1 MSEWLDVL
9 NEEQRTAV
17 EITEGY
23 VCLHAGAGTGKTKT
37 LTYRYAYLISEYG
50 ISPRSVW
57 CVTFTNKAAAEMKE
71 RVKALCG
78 NAIGNPFITTFHGFC
93 ASFLREEISVLG
105 WPKTFTIADV
115 NDVKE
120 ILRPLYKECDINGK
134 ELNLRKAWEFIDSTK
149 ETKDYIP
156 DFVGD
161 DSSILLDRSSSA
173 TEDTIKLYWRYLFA
187 QRSTYT
193 LDFDDL
199 ILLTLHI
206 LKNFPEVRQRWQER
220 LEYILV
226 DEFQDIDRDQYEL
239 VEILAGFNQNLFIV
253 GDPDQTIYSF
263 RGARVEYFKGFVD
276 AHADEDG
283 VQLHLTK
290 NYRSQ
295 GNILQAAYS
304 VISNNLDPERL
315 PLEPMRG
322 DITLDDMVSVIDPN
336 YEPDEELS
344 KEVAREIQNKSYLGN
359 AANRNVPAA
368 LAQPE
373 QTLYYDPTQDESYES
388 PFGDEDFSSI
398 FEDDCDEVIPEEFS
412 TQVGKPMYDRLK
424 KTVGYKK
431 ENKLRR
437 VGINFDANDESS
449 YASAGNFDGSN
460 TDLANASLANLG
472 SQDQEHNAPHTESY
486 FPPIGTATT
495 KARGRYG
502 AQQERDNYYKK
513 NKPKSVHTLKPIVAH
528 AGNSFIEAK
537 FVGRTIKD
545 IQRHDPEASIAVL
558 YRSHFIALILEQ
570 ELAARKIVYNMVG
583 DLSFFDRKEIRDVIA
598 YVRLRVNL
606 DDDVAFRRI
615 ANVPPRRFGK
625 KRMERLEEIARNH
638 RCSLYRALSMAID
651 DPFLNPGN
659 NMSKFI
665 EMMNKLA
672 SAPFRSPSD
681 DLEIILNDSGYDEF
695 LKQSGEDE
703 RLEKLASLRTYLSDF
718 KKNHDDD
725 VNLAD
730 FIGQIALM
738 NSLDANQGIAPVS
751 LMTVHN
757 AKGLEFDYV
766 FVISLNESIFP
777 TKNSINEQNVAEERR
792 LMYVAMTRACKQLF
806 LVEAGGELLNR
817 AKKERYTREPSRFI
831 GELKDQDF
839 ISIGNAPEKVI
850 KQQAVTHSSYNPDLL
865 QVGERFH
872 HKILGYGHVLEVR
885 VVEGEY
891 VVWYEKLNKQRTLSF
906 SHSSKIERLSGK
918 EAKAK
923 AIPQVI
929 APRRQLAASQ
939 APTQAITPGFANQ
952 PSQAQAYSQAYNQ
965 AQAQAYGPAQAYSQ
979 AQGNSQ
985 GNGPVPPQGY
995 GYGYNQEPGY
1005 GQDNG
1010 YGTIAESGYGM
1021 PAEKGYNQAANGY
1034 GQEQYQNHSA
1044 DGTNSEHCAAET
1056 VAFEDEDHGSE
1067 PSEPYD
1073 SYESA
1078 SSPFAKESDSPFG
1091 ANPFAEEEDE
1101 NGSMSVSQFLNC
1113 LESNQSEQVGKPK
1126 AAADNQI
1133 AYSRARAPRANNS
1146 EPYAKEAT
1154 QDIYAATN
1162 AVDGDGA
1169 YAQQGQ
1175 RIVDP
1180 RAFGHGRGAAPVSND
1195 YGGTQNGGTEHGD
1208 AAHGGAQN
1216 GGGYRPKGVSSYER
1230 ATEKFKDAGYSY
1242 GLPQGFNLYQDD
1254 VDNDE

>member
-1 MSEWLDVL
+1 M
-9 NEEQRTAV
+9 
-17 EITEGY
+17 
-23 VCLHAGAGTGKTKT
+23 
-37 LTYRYAYLISEYG
+37 
-50 ISPRSVW
+50 
-57 CVTFTNKAAAEMKE
+57 
-71 RVKALCG
+71 
-78 NAIGNPFITTFHGFC
+78 
-93 ASFLREEISVLG
+93 
-105 WPKTFTIADV
+105 
-115 NDVKE
+115 
-120 ILRPLYKECDINGK
+120 
-134 ELNLRKAWEFIDSTK
+134 
-149 ETKDYIP
+149 
-156 DFVGD
+156 
-161 DSSILLDRSSSA
+161 
-173 TEDTIKLYWRYLFA
+173 
-187 QRSTYT
+187 
-193 LDFDDL
+193 
-199 ILLTLHI
+199 
-206 LKNFPEVRQRWQER
+206 
-220 LEYILV
+220 
-226 DEFQDIDRDQYEL
+226 
-239 VEILAGFNQNLFIV
+239 
-253 GDPDQTIYSF
+253 
-263 RGARVEYFKGFVD
+263 
-276 AHADEDG
+276 
-283 VQLHLTK
+283 
-290 NYRSQ
+290 
-295 GNILQAAYS
+295 
-304 VISNNLDPERL
+304 
-315 PLEPMRG
+315 
-322 DITLDDMVSVIDPN
+322 
-336 YEPDEELS
+336 
-344 KEVAREIQNKSYLGN
+344 
-359 AANRNVPAA
+359 
-368 LAQPE
+368 
-373 QTLYYDPTQDESYES
+373 
-388 PFGDEDFSSI
+388 
-398 FEDDCDEVIPEEFS
+398 
-412 TQVGKPMYDRLK
+412 
-424 KTVGYKK
+424 
-431 ENKLRR
+431 
-437 VGINFDANDESS
+437 GINFDANDESS

-460 TDLANASLANLG
+460 TDLANASFANLG
-472 SQDQEHNAPHTESY
+472 SQDQEHNAPQRERY

-672 SAPFRSPSD
+672 AAPFRSPND

-839 ISIGNAPEKVI
+839 ISIGKAPEKVI
-850 KQQAVTHSSYNPDLL
+850 KQQAVTHSSYNPELL
-865 QVGERFH
+865 KVGERFH

-952 PSQAQAYSQAYNQ
+952 PSQSQAYSQAYNQ
-965 AQAQAYGPAQAYSQ
+965 AQADSQAQAQAYNQVQADSQ
-979 AQGNSQ
+979 AQAQAYSQ

-995 GYGYNQEPGY
+995 GYGYNQGPSY

-1010 YGTIAESGYGM
+1010 FGQNNGYGMPAESGYGM
-1021 PAEKGYNQAANGY
+1021 PAENGYSPAANGY

-1044 DGTNSEHCAAET
+1044 NGTNSEHDIAET
-1056 VAFEDEDHGSE
+1056 GSFEDEDHGSV
-1067 PSEPYD
+1067 PSEPYA

-1091 ANPFAEEEDE
+1091 DNPFAEEEDE

-1126 AAADNQI
+1126 AAAGNQR
-1133 AYSRARAPRANNS
+1133 AYTQARAPRANNS

-1154 QDIYAATN
+1154 QDIYAAAN

-1175 RIVDP
+1175 RRVDP
-1180 RAFGHGRGAAPVSND
+1180 RTMGHGRGAAPVGNA
-1195 YGGTQNGGTEHGD
+1195 YGGAQNGGSAQGG
-1208 AAHGGAQN
+1208 AINGGAQN

-1242 GLPQGFNLYQDD
+1242 GLPQGFNLYKDD